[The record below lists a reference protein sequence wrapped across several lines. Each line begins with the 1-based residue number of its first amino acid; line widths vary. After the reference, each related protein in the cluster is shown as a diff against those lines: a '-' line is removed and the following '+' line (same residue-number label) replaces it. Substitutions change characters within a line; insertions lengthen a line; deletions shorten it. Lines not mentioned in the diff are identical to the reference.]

1 MVLRWEYRPGS
12 TLYFV
17 WSHGRREDDMLNPLA
32 PWGDSPYNRQTGK
45 QIGEIFNIF
54 PENAFIIKLNYTFL

>member
-1 MVLRWEYRPGS
+1 
-12 TLYFV
+12 
-17 WSHGRREDDMLNPLA
+17 MLNPLA